1 MQEEKVLDSV
11 YTRMLKMALNVFWE
25 DHMRN
30 SELYGNLPR
39 LTNKIRQRRMGLA
52 GHCVKHPELAASD
65 LMLCR
70 EPTHGRRNRG
80 RGRTTLIDTLKRDTG
95 LNRVAEVR
103 TLMEDPDE
111 WRAAIRASRVGV
123 G

>member
-1 MQEEKVLDSV
+1 
-11 YTRMLKMALNVFWE
+11 
-25 DHMRN
+25 
-30 SELYGNLPR
+30 
-39 LTNKIRQRRMGLA
+39 MGLA
-52 GHCVKHPELAASD
+52 GHCVRHPELAASD
-65 LMLCR
+65 LMLW

-80 RGRTTLIDTLKRDTG
+80 RGRTTLTDTLKRDTG
-95 LNRVAEVR
+95 LNRVAEFR